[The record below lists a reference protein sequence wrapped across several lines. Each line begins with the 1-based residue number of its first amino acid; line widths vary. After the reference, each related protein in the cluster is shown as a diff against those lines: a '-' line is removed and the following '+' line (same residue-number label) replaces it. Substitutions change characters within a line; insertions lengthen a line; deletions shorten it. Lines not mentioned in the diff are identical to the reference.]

1 MIDRRRESRART
13 ALTVR
18 VWGIDANG
26 RAFNDQTFVRDISLR
41 GALLEGLEHPI
52 RPGDL
57 VGVQYGE
64 RRARFHVVW
73 VGKIGLG
80 ENFRAALQRLQR
92 DDCPWRDELPECQ
105 ISEARPVELKIC
117 RRARTDPLLRPLFES
132 IQQSE

>member
-1 MIDRRRESRART
+1 MTDRRREPRART

-57 VGVQYGE
+57 VGVQHGE
-64 RRARFHVVW
+64 RRARFHAVW
-73 VGKIGLG
+73 VGKTGPG

-92 DDCPWRDELPECQ
+92 DECPWRDEL
-105 ISEARPVELKIC
+105 SEFQNGEASPVELKIC
-117 RRARTDPLLRPLFES
+117 SWA
-132 IQQSE
+132 